1 MTSFNYPHITGN
13 TPEEQLVQV
22 KDYLYQLVEQLEFA
36 FGDIDDEN
44 LSESTSGQLVEINQS
59 LAEMRANMEN
69 AMRNTSLNARKVV
82 NEALKETDEKIS
94 STLNSLE
101 FSIDLNTGQLSYTV
115 GE

>member
-1 MTSFNYPHITGN
+1 M
-13 TPEEQLVQV
+13 
-22 KDYLYQLVEQLEFA
+22 EFA

-59 LAEMRANMEN
+59 LAEMKANMEN